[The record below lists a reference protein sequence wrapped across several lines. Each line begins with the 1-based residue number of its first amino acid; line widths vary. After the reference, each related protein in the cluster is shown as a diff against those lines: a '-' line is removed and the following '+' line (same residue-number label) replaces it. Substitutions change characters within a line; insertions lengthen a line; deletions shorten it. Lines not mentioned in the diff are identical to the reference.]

1 MHHLRA
7 CFYDLDHKTR
17 KKGANTILLKL
28 TNQRDNVWRFEHKLN
43 VENISSS
50 IGKVRKKCSKIS
62 GK

>member
-1 MHHLRA
+1 M
-7 CFYDLDHKTR
+7 FYDLDHKTR
-17 KKGANTILLKL
+17 KKGANTIFLKL